1 MEKRYK
7 LTVKTRDGER
17 AVGSIYGTKLEIVE
31 GKSSARVKYLSI
43 YHDNLMVYS
52 STTLGEVEVI
62 EEDKETI
69 EIKING

>member
-17 AVGSIYGTKLEIVE
+17 AAGSIYGTKLEIKE
-31 GKSSARVKYLSI
+31 GKSSSRIKYITI
-43 YHDNLMVYS
+43 YYDNLIVYS
-52 STTLGEVEVI
+52 WTSIGEVDVI

-69 EIKING
+69 EIKINA